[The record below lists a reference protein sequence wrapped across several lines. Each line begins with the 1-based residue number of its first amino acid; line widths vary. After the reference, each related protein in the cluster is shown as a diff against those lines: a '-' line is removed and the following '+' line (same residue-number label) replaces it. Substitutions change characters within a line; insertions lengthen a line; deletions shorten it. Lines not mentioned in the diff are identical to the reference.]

1 MCISPL
7 PKQSSMALALLTLA
21 VLSTAAQVSRQS
33 AASKATLAQDEEAL
47 AGNWSGES
55 LCQVKNSPCQ
65 DEKVVYHIS
74 QSREPGKVKVSAD
87 KIVDG
92 KVINMGTLDFTYD
105 KKDGTLVNETSGRVW
120 RLTVKGNSMQGALTL
135 PDKTIYRRITL
146 NKEQ

>member
-1 MCISPL
+1 MRISPL
-7 PKQSSMALALLTLA
+7 LKQSNTALALLTLA
-21 VLSTAAQVSRQS
+21 LLSTAAQVSGQF
-33 AASKATLAQDEEAL
+33 AVSKATLAQDEAAL

-55 LCQVKNSPCQ
+55 LCQAKNSPCQ

-105 KKDGTLVNETSGRVW
+105 KRDGTLVNETSGRVW
-120 RLTVKGNSMQGALTL
+120 KFTVKGNTMQGALTL
-135 PDKTIYRRITL
+135 PDKTIYRRVTL